1 MTTTPRTSTL
11 ARLSCLLVAEHDLQ
25 PESLRDDVKL
35 ESLGIDSL
43 GTIELLWMV
52 EEQFGIELPTE
63 PAHGLETL
71 GDIVRFIDAL
81 VAEQGGEVPAA
92 LTMAPNVRDS

>member
-1 MTTTPRTSTL
+1 MNTTPKSNTF
-11 ARLSCLLVAEHDLQ
+11 ARLSDLLVAEHELK
-25 PESLRDDVKL
+25 PELLHEGMSL

-52 EEQFGIELPTE
+52 EEQFGVELPTE
-63 PAHGLETL
+63 PADGLETL

-81 VAEQGGEVPAA
+81 IEQQRAEVPAA
-92 LTMAPNVRDS
+92 SIVAANAQGI